1 MSKRIRVI
9 GLLAMQTLVVDSA
22 NTTVVDL
29 TYLCNATCKY
39 CQWGNQ
45 LTPGRT
51 HRTLEEILL
60 PGATLESLG
69 TQRIVLSGGEPRLH
83 PHLKQILSHYRQL
96 VDQVVVITNGYGLDA
111 TEVSRL
117 LHSGATGITLSLDSV
132 FSDMANATRETSP
145 ALHAKILTNLEKI
158 AKADRHFELGINSV
172 VSHPTANWRNVQA
185 LLQWALNIMVDFV
198 KFQPMFDD
206 GYVGQNAPELRLS
219 PLDVPALLEIS
230 DSVESIS
237 HPPTNPSAFWKDLA
251 ELASGEELPSQAC
264 GLGPRHSILTGEK
277 FNICYWLDSA
287 SFGGPSDLL
296 TADNASAVRASFMD
310 EKLKCKVGFHC
321 FCTQNIGHKWKE
333 PM

>member
-1 MSKRIRVI
+1 
-9 GLLAMQTLVVDSA
+9 MQTLPVDSA
-22 NTTVVDL
+22 NTTVVDV

-45 LTPGRT
+45 VTSGRT
-51 HRTLEEILL
+51 HRTLEEVLI
-60 PGATLESLG
+60 PEATLRSLG

-83 PHLKQILSHYRQL
+83 PQLKRILRHYREL

-117 LHSGATGITLSLDSV
+117 LESGATGITLSLDSV
-132 FSDMANATRETSP
+132 FSETASATRETSP
-145 ALHAKILTNLEKI
+145 GLHVKILTNLEKI

-185 LLQWALNIMVDFV
+185 LLHWALSITVDFV
-198 KFQPMFDD
+198 KFQPVFDD

-237 HPPTNPSAFWKDLA
+237 HPHTNPWEFWRDLA
-251 ELASGEELPSQAC
+251 ELASGEGLPSRTC
-264 GLGPRHSILTGEK
+264 GLGPRHSILTGQK
-277 FNICYWLDSA
+277 LNICYWLDSA
-287 SFGGPSDLL
+287 SFGGALDLL
-296 TADNASAVRASFMD
+296 TADSASAVRARFAD
-310 EKLKCKVGFHC
+310 EKLKCKVDFHC

-333 PM
+333 PMA